1 MFAIPLSSVIESIR
15 IKPSEIQHVGET
27 EVIKL
32 RNSVLP
38 LFYLD
43 RVLDLKK
50 KNDAYWYRHPDL
62 NEMSKI
68 AAKREEKRSE
78 RMFVVVVGSAE
89 RRFGLVVD
97 TLLNQQEMVIKPM
110 GPLMRGTPCVAGG
123 AVMGDGDV
131 VLVLD
136 VPEIE
141 NYFRTKMR
149 QTGQSAA

>member
-1 MFAIPLSSVIESIR
+1 MQSLLIGIQEEVFAIPLSSVIESIR
-15 IKPSEIQHVGET
+15 IKPSEIQHVGDT

-38 LFYLD
+38 L
-43 RVLDLKK
+43 
-50 KNDAYWYRHPDL
+50 WYRHPDL
-62 NEMSKI
+62 EEMSKI
-68 AAKREEKRSE
+68 ARKRQTKRSE

-149 QTGQSAA
+149 QAQHAAA